1 MKIHTPSDTLCIT
14 CALLPLLGNAS
25 YATVPSSEEQSCIY
39 QKLCRYLESPCCLQP
54 VDDRQFGVMFSGFSN
69 MIHGFIHRQPRTQED
84 LCAMV
89 RISHAFSVW
98 AMYQLQGIKAA

>member
-1 MKIHTPSDTLCIT
+1 MPSDSTLCLT
-14 CALLPLLGNAS
+14 CALTPLLGDAS
-25 YATVPSSEEQSCIY
+25 YTTTVPSSEEQSWIY
-39 QKLCRYLESPCCLQP
+39 QKLRNYLESPCCLQP

-84 LCAMV
+84 LSAMV

-98 AMYQLQGIKAA
+98 ATYQLQGLKVA